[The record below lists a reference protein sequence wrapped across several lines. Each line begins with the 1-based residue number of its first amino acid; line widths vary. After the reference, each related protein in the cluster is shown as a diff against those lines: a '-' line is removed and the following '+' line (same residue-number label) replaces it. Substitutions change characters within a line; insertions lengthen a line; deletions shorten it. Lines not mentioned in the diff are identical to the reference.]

1 MNNTKRYNSY
11 LKQQEI
17 FDESVINKVTNIDD
31 QMEQIRNKIQSLQ
44 KKLDELADSR
54 RLNLKREFPPFSEFE
69 ARALE
74 QQISQKKTEDL
85 PDLSH
90 LDEETA
96 KFVENSLRQKGL
108 IR

>member
-1 MNNTKRYNSY
+1 MKNTRRYNNY

-17 FDESVINKVTNIDD
+17 FDESVLNKVTNIDN
-31 QMEQIRNKIQSLQ
+31 QMIQIKDKIQSLH
-44 KKLDELADSR
+44 KKLDELAASR
-54 RLNLKREFPPFSEFE
+54 RLNLEREFPPFSEFE

-74 QQISQKKTEDL
+74 QQISQKGSEDL

-90 LDEETA
+90 LDEDTA